1 MSVDTIARG
10 MAAEALSG
18 GGSSGT
24 ASGTSYDPS
33 ASGLSAT
40 NVQAAIDEL
49 AGKDPKAA
57 SIIFSGTWTGSESP
71 YTQTVT
77 VTGAPVTGD
86 SQIELRPPA
95 AQLRSLISDGVTAIT
110 IENNNGTLTAYALGA
125 APSAAMTVDCN
136 VLEVA

>member
-49 AGKDPKAA
+49 A
-57 SIIFSGTWTGSESP
+57 SGRTKSGSVTLSLSWSGSGP
-71 YTQTVT
+71 YTQAVT
-77 VTGAPVTGD
+77 VTGATVTEN
-86 SQIELRPPA
+86 SEVSLRPTPAQIE
-95 AQLRSLISDGVTAIT
+95 SLITDGVSALV
-110 IENNNGTLTAYALGA
+110 IENNDGTLTAYALGA
-125 APSAAMTVDCN
+125 APSAAMTVACT
-136 VLEVA
+136 VTEVEA